1 MKLFDTHA
9 HLDSFIKDASL
20 ANVLNNARA
29 AGLEGIIAAS
39 NSPAD
44 WTDYERVSA
53 ENEGFVNWGI
63 GIHPEE
69 IDQDSDLALD
79 ALTSY
84 FASHAPIM
92 VGEIG
97 LDFFRLPKDKTKA
110 RDIVERQLQIYRRQ
124 LRLAVD
130 MNVPVCIHARCA
142 VDEAIDELK
151 SLDFPAE
158 RAIFHCFA
166 GSPSQLKRLNDM
178 GGRASFTGIIT
189 YPNADE
195 MRQCLREQPLDK
207 TMFETDCPFLA
218 PVPLRG
224 KKNTPENVAFTVKA
238 AAQILGIDADELAQI
253 STQNAK
259 AFFGL

>member
-20 ANVLNNARA
+20 ADVLSNARA

-44 WTDYERVSA
+44 WADYERVSA
-53 ENEGFVNWGI
+53 ENDGFVNWGI

-69 IDQDSDLALD
+69 IDQDSNLALD

-130 MNVPVCIHARCA
+130 MNVPVCIQ
-142 VDEAIDELK
+142 
-151 SLDFPAE
+151 AE
-158 RAIFHCFA
+158 RALFHCFA

-238 AAQILGIDADELAQI
+238 AAQILGIDAEELAQI

>member
-1 MKLFDTHA
+1 MVYGLSRKWSTKIVI
-9 HLDSFIKDASL
+9 FI
-20 ANVLNNARA
+20 
-29 AGLEGIIAAS
+29 
-39 NSPAD
+39 
-44 WTDYERVSA
+44 
-53 ENEGFVNWGI
+53 ENI
-63 GIHPEE
+63 QTI
-69 IDQDSDLALD
+69 L
-79 ALTSY
+79 
-84 FASHAPIM
+84 
-92 VGEIG
+92 
-97 LDFFRLPKDKTKA
+97 
-110 RDIVERQLQIYRRQ
+110 
-124 LRLAVD
+124 
-130 MNVPVCIHARCA
+130 
-142 VDEAIDELK
+142 
-151 SLDFPAE
+151 
-158 RAIFHCFA
+158 
-166 GSPSQLKRLNDM
+166 LKRLNDM